1 MKVKRL
7 DRDWDLLV
15 DVSQGRHLLDID
27 QAGADP
33 AIADVELDALVEEN
47 SVLKKRLTLSAFV
60 RSLCHLRHHSYA
72 AP

>member
-1 MKVKRL
+1 MKVKGL
-7 DRDWDLLV
+7 DGNWDLLV

-47 SVLKKRLTLSAFV
+47 SVLNKGRHCQHLFV
-60 RSLCHLRHHSYA
+60 PFA
-72 AP
+72 T

>member
-1 MKVKRL
+1 M
-7 DRDWDLLV
+7 
-15 DVSQGRHLLDID
+15 DVSKGRHLLDID